1 MKRKVFITLSGILL
15 LAFVS
20 FCLSSLVTPKKTTLW
35 QGILDGF
42 EEDGVAPDEI
52 VWKHISY
59 YDDDRNDFHFPAEGE
74 GFDSILS
81 ALQDIQVRRTLTKG
95 EYGEF
100 HKLRIHGQYKGTLK
114 EGVYRTYEIGADIR
128 KMQNDN
134 ILVNI
139 YGVKNR
145 TLYFQSLSEVPPFIE
160 LFE

>member
-100 HKLRIHGQYKGTLK
+100 HKLRIHGQYKGALK
-114 EGVYRTYEIGADIR
+114 DGVYKVYEIKANITAMEGGKILAEISGIR
-128 KMQNDN
+128 S
-134 ILVNI
+134 
-139 YGVKNR
+139 R
-145 TLYFQSLSEVPPFIE
+145 ALYFQSLSEVPPFAE
-160 LFE
+160 FFR

>member
-20 FCLSSLVTPKKTTLW
+20 FCLSSLVTPKKNTLW

-42 EEDGVAPDEI
+42 EESGVAPDEI

-59 YDDDRNDFHFPAEGE
+59 YDDDRNDFHFPADDEVFGSTLE
-74 GFDSILS
+74 AFEN
-81 ALQDIQVRRTLTKG
+81 IQVRRALTKG

-100 HKLRIHGQYKGTLK
+100 HYLSIHGQYKGTLK

-139 YGVKNR
+139 YGVKSR